1 MRQAGPSHS
10 RTALVAGGIVSLV
23 VVGFTGSQL
32 AVAFIYVSGHG
43 PDATPDAFMG
53 WVLVLLAGTCL
64 VSGIALT
71 AMTVARLGGREISC
85 RGLAPVAVIVR
96 LGAGFAFFALVPMVV
111 LAGFSAAV
119 AALGFALVYSGAAPA
134 ILRTLAR

>member
-1 MRQAGPSHS
+1 MRQASPLSA
-10 RTALVAGGIVSLV
+10 RTALVAGGVASLV
-23 VVGFTGSQL
+23 VVGFTGFQL
-32 AVAFIYVSGHG
+32 ATAFIYVTGHG

-71 AMTVARLGGREISC
+71 ALTVARLGGRGISC

-96 LGAGFAFFALVPMVV
+96 LGAGFAFFALVPMAVC
-111 LAGFSAAV
+111 AGFSATV
-119 AALGFALVYSGAAPA
+119 AAFGFALVFSVAAPA